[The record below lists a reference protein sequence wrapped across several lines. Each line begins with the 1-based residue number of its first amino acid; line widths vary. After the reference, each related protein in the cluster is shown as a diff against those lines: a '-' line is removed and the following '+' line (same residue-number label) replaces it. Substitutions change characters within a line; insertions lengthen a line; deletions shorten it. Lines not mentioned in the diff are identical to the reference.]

1 MEEKIVEQEGIS
13 LADIWAIV
21 KKYWI
26 GLVCITAGCMLLGVL
41 GAFFVLPKNYTAT
54 QSVVYLETTDNSQV
68 TEGEIS
74 ASRTIVQIASDFMSD
89 KPVYV
94 NTSKTIKEKYK
105 IDIDYKTLMDTLTVT
120 RVGDLKISFTYK
132 SGKKEEIPYVLNT
145 FTAEAL
151 NFVQEQLH
159 LVQSFSSFSE
169 ITSDDVEDESTS
181 KILVIGASIVVGLVI
196 GVCFE
201 FIMNSL
207 DKTIKDRK
215 YIEDTF
221 KVKVIGL
228 IPDLLDS
235 KDKKTY

>member
-1 MEEKIVEQEGIS
+1 M
-13 LADIWAIV
+13 
-21 KKYWI
+21 
-26 GLVCITAGCMLLGVL
+26 
-41 GAFFVLPKNYTAT
+41 
-54 QSVVYLETTDNSQV
+54 
-68 TEGEIS
+68 
-74 ASRTIVQIASDFMSD
+74 
-89 KPVYV
+89 
-94 NTSKTIKEKYK
+94 
-105 IDIDYKTLMDTLTVT
+105 
-120 RVGDLKISFTYK
+120 
-132 SGKKEEIPYVLNT
+132 
-145 FTAEAL
+145 
-151 NFVQEQLH
+151 
-159 LVQSFSSFSE
+159 VQSFSSFSK
-169 ITSDDVEDESTS
+169 ITLDDVEDESTS

>member
-74 ASRTIVQIASDFMSD
+74 ASRTIVQIASEFMSD
-89 KPVYV
+89 KTVYV
-94 NTSKTIKEKYK
+94 NTSEAIKEKYN
-105 IDIDYKTLMDTLTVT
+105 IDYKTLMETLTVT

-132 SGKKEEIPYVLNT
+132 SGNKEEIPDVLNT
-145 FTAEAL
+145 FTTEAL
-151 NFVQEQLH
+151 DFAQEQLH
-159 LVQSFSSFSE
+159 LDQKFSSFSQ
-169 ITSDDVEDESTS
+169 ITLDDVEDESTS

>member
-54 QSVVYLETTDNSQV
+54 QSVVYLETTGNSQV

-74 ASRTIVQIASDFMSD
+74 ASRTIVQIASEFMSD
-89 KPVYV
+89 KAVYV
-94 NTSKTIKEKYK
+94 NTSEAIKEKYN
-105 IDIDYKTLMDTLTVT
+105 IDYKTLMESLTVT

-132 SGKKEEIPYVLNT
+132 SGNKEEIPDVLNT
-145 FTAEAL
+145 FTTEAL
-151 NFVQEQLH
+151 DFAQEQLH
-159 LVQSFSSFSE
+159 LDQKFSSFSQ

>member
-74 ASRTIVQIASDFMSD
+74 TSRTIVQIASEFMSD
-89 KPVYV
+89 KAVYV
-94 NTSKTIKEKYK
+94 NTSEAIKEKYN
-105 IDIDYKTLMDTLTVT
+105 IDYKTLMDTLTVT

-132 SGKKEEIPYVLNT
+132 SGNKEEIPYVLSA
-145 FTAEAL
+145 FTKEAL
-151 NFVQEQLH
+151 DFAEKQLH
-159 LVQSFSSFSE
+159 LVQKFSSFSK
-169 ITSDDVEDESTS
+169 ITLDDVEDESTS

-196 GVCFE
+196 GVCYE

-221 KVKVIGL
+221 NVKVIGL

>member
-74 ASRTIVQIASDFMSD
+74 TSRTIVQIASEFMSD
-89 KPVYV
+89 KAVYV
-94 NTSKTIKEKYK
+94 NTSEAIKEKYN
-105 IDIDYKTLMDTLTVT
+105 IDYKRLMETLTVT

-132 SGKKEEIPYVLNT
+132 SGNKEEIPDILNT
-145 FTAEAL
+145 FTTEAL
-151 NFVQEQLH
+151 DFAQEQLH
-159 LVQSFSSFSE
+159 LDQKFSSFSQ
-169 ITSDDVEDESTS
+169 ITLDDVEDESTS

>member
-74 ASRTIVQIASDFMSD
+74 TSRTIVQIASEFMSD
-89 KPVYV
+89 KAVYV
-94 NTSKTIKEKYK
+94 NTSEAIKEKYN
-105 IDIDYKTLMDTLTVT
+105 IDYKTLMDTLTVT

-132 SGKKEEIPYVLNT
+132 SGNKEEIPYVLSA
-145 FTAEAL
+145 FTKEAL
-151 NFVQEQLH
+151 DFAEKQLH
-159 LVQSFSSFSE
+159 LVQKFSSFSK
-169 ITSDDVEDESTS
+169 ITLDDVEDESTS

-196 GVCFE
+196 GVCYE